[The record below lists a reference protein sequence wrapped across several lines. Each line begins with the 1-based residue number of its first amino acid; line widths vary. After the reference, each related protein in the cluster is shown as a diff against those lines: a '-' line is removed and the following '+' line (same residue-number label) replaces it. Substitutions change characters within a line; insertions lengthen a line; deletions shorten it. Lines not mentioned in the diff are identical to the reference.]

1 MTRFDDEAAGAAP
14 ATVMALEQQRP
25 GTADAADRITFSRAE
40 GFNEGLTRVSST
52 KAAKPGIGDYT
63 ISWEDSLQGSAKTN
77 FSCVVGSE
85 MYEDV
90 DPGICTVG
98 LLPDAHE
105 MRVRTYAPN
114 GEPADRPFH
123 LAVFRD

>member
-1 MTRFDDEAAGAAP
+1 LSDFEGRLACVIGAD
-14 ATVMALEQQRP
+14 
-25 GTADAADRITFSRAE
+25 GTIARGYRI
-40 GFNEGLTRVSST
+40 
-52 KAAKPGIGDYT
+52 AKCVRTGIGDYT
-63 ISWEDSLQGSAKTN
+63 ISWEDELQGSAKTN

-98 LLPDAHE
+98 LRPDAHQ
-105 MRVRTYAPN
+105 MRVRTYALN

>member
-1 MTRFDDEAAGAAP
+1 LSDFEGRLACVIGAD
-14 ATVMALEQQRP
+14 
-25 GTADAADRITFSRAE
+25 GTIARGYRIVKCDRT
-40 GFNEGLTRVSST
+40 
-52 KAAKPGIGDYT
+52 GIGDYT
-63 ISWEDSLQGSAKTN
+63 ISWEDELQCSAKTN

-98 LLPDAHE
+98 LLTDAHE

>member
-1 MTRFDDEAAGAAP
+1 MADFEGRLACVIAANGKI
-14 ATVMALEQQRP
+14 VR
-25 GTADAADRITFSRAE
+25 GYRISE
-40 GFNEGLTRVSST
+40 CTRV
-52 KAAKPGIGDYT
+52 GVGDYT
-63 ISWEDSLQGSAKTN
+63 ISWLDELQGSAKTN

-90 DPGICTVG
+90 EPGICTVG

-105 MRVRTYAPN
+105 MRVRTYDPS
-114 GEPADRPFH
+114 GKPADRPFH